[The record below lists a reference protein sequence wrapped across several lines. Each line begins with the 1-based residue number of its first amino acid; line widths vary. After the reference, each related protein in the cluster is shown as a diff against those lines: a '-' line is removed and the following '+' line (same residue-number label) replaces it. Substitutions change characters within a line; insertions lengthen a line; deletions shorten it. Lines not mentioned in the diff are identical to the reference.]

1 MFVNRCESG
10 IIVGQIVG
18 ENKVT
23 SLEKGNYSAS
33 ALVNGTAVA
42 IFHNKS
48 GYQTGN
54 LSLYVK
60 IPR

>member
-1 MFVNRCESG
+1 MFVNRCESD

-23 SLEKGNYSAS
+23 GLEKGNYPAS

-42 IFHNKS
+42 IFHNKP